1 MDTAKHTSPRQIPE
15 QISDRVPHR
24 KGFALIITLSAL
36 AVIIALTGVLITY
49 LDEARK
55 DSSTTKAMIQGNLYY
70 TDIKKIFTK
79 FKKKKTLYTTLYLA
93 PIPFASPD
101 GRFSVIVHCTPLANG
116 VNINWLGASSDQNMS
131 EHVSMVQNIFEI
143 IVQEYDLEDATR
155 LEEMILEEIG
165 GKNKFVQPEQSR
177 LRQKNGIISFKQFE
191 GILDRYQFESD
202 DRKVGQVPWE
212 KFFVFNKVEK
222 SAADNLID
230 GDHISAELIS
240 FLFAIDFPTVKEE
253 WVPGAFELKTFV
265 HDNGGIYEQK
275 LFAKEFLAQSQCEVQ
290 YDYEG
295 ERFAFKFEDIE
306 GEVKNFEFFGKQ

>member
-1 MDTAKHTSPRQIPE
+1 MDKHEHTLTSQIPD
-15 QISDRVPHR
+15 QISNIVPHK

-36 AVIIALTGVLITY
+36 TVIIALTAVLISY
-49 LDEARK
+49 IDEARK
-55 DSSTTKAMIQGNLYY
+55 DSSASKAMIQGNLYY
-70 TDIKKIFTK
+70 ADIKKIFTK
-79 FKKKKTLYTTLYLA
+79 FKKKKTLYTTLYLS

-116 VNINWLGASSDQNMS
+116 VNINWWGLGNDQKMS
-131 EHVSMVQNIFEI
+131 EQFSMVQNIFEI

-165 GKNKFVQPEQSR
+165 GKNKFVQKEQSR

-191 GILDRYQFESD
+191 GILDRYQFEVD
-202 DRKVGQVPWE
+202 DVKVGKVPWE
-212 KFFVFNKVEK
+212 KFFVFNKIEK
-222 SAADNLID
+222 TAAENLID
-230 GDHISAELIS
+230 GNHISAELVS
-240 FLFAIDFPTVKEE
+240 FIFAIDLQTVKEE
-253 WVPGAFELKTFV
+253 WVPGVLDLKTFIQ
-265 HDNGGIYEQK
+265 DNGGTYEQK

>member
-1 MDTAKHTSPRQIPE
+1 MDKHEHTLPSQIPNT
-15 QISDRVPHR
+15 VPHR

-36 AVIIALTGVLITY
+36 TVIIALTGVLISY
-49 LDEARK
+49 IDEARK
-55 DSSTTKAMIQGNLYY
+55 DSSSSKAMIQGNLYY
-70 TDIKKIFTK
+70 ADIKHIFTK
-79 FKKKKTLYTTLYLA
+79 FKKKKTLYATLYLS

-101 GRFSVIVHCTPLANG
+101 GRFSVIVRCTPLANG
-116 VNINWLGASSDQNMS
+116 VNINWLGLSSDQNMS
-131 EHVSMVQNIFEI
+131 EHVSMAQNLFEI

-155 LEEMILEEIG
+155 LEEMIVEEVG
-165 GKNKFVQPEQSR
+165 GKAKFVQREQSR

-191 GILDRYQFESD
+191 GILDRYQFEAD
-202 DRKVGQVPWE
+202 DSKVGNVPWK

-222 SAADNLID
+222 SAVENLID
-230 GDHISAELIS
+230 GDHISAELLS
-240 FLFAIDFPTVKEE
+240 FLFAIDLQTVKEA
-253 WVPGAFELKTFV
+253 WVPGTLSLKTFIQ
-265 HDNGGIYEQK
+265 DNGGTYDQK

>member
-1 MDTAKHTSPRQIPE
+1 MDSTKHT
-15 QISDRVPHR
+15 ISGKVPHK

-36 AVIIALTGVLITY
+36 AVIIALTGVLIAY

-55 DSSTTKAMIQGNLYY
+55 DSSTTKAMVQGNLYY
-70 TDIKKIFTK
+70 ADIKKIFTK
-79 FKKKKTLYTTLYLA
+79 FKKKETLYTTLYLS

-101 GRFSVIVHCTPLANG
+101 GRFSVIVHCRPLANG
-116 VNINWLGASSDQNMS
+116 VNMNWLGASSDQNMS
-131 EHVSMVQNIFEI
+131 EHVSMAQNIFET
-143 IVQEYDLEDATR
+143 IVQEYELEAAAR

-165 GKNKFVQPEQSR
+165 GKNKFVQKEQSR

-202 DRKVGQVPWE
+202 DTKVGQVPWG

-222 SAADNLID
+222 SASENMID

-240 FLFAIDFPTVKEE
+240 LLFAIDFPTVKEE
-253 WVPGAFELKTFV
+253 WVPGAVELKTFV
-265 HDNGGIYEQK
+265 QDNGGVYEQK

-295 ERFAFKFEDIE
+295 ERFAFRFEDIE

>member
-1 MDTAKHTSPRQIPE
+1 MDTAKHTSPKQIPE
-15 QISDRVPHR
+15 QISNTVPHR

-55 DSSTTKAMIQGNLYY
+55 DASTSKAMIQGNLYY
-70 TDIKKIFTK
+70 ADIKKIFTK
-79 FKKKKTLYTTLYLA
+79 FKEKKTLYTTLYLS

-116 VNINWLGASSDQNMS
+116 INVNWLGLRSDQNMS
-131 EHVSMVQNIFEI
+131 EHISMAQDLFEI
-143 IVQEYDLEDATR
+143 IVQEYDLEDPTR

-165 GKNKFVQPEQSR
+165 GKNKFVQREQSR

-191 GILDRYQFESD
+191 GILDRYQLEAD
-202 DRKVGQVPWE
+202 DSKVGQVPWG
-212 KFFVFNKVEK
+212 KFFVFNRVEGT
-222 SAADNLID
+222 AADNLID
-230 GDHISAELIS
+230 GDHISAELIA

-253 WVPGAFELKTFV
+253 WVPGALELKTFV
-265 HDNGGIYEQK
+265 QDNGGIYEQK

>member
-1 MDTAKHTSPRQIPE
+1 MDKHEHT
-15 QISDRVPHR
+15 ISGRVPHR

-49 LDEARK
+49 IDEARK
-55 DSSTTKAMIQGNLYY
+55 DSSATKAMIQGNLYY
-70 TDIKKIFTK
+70 ADIKKIFTK
-79 FKKKKTLYTTLYLA
+79 FKKKKTLYTTLYLS

-116 VNINWLGASSDQNMS
+116 VNINWLGSSSDQNMS

-191 GILDRYQFESD
+191 GILDKYQFESD
-202 DRKVGQVPWE
+202 DTKVGQVPWE

-222 SAADNLID
+222 SAAENLID
-230 GDHISAELIS
+230 GDNISAELIA

-253 WVPGAFELKTFV
+253 WVPGTLELKTFV
-265 HDNGGIYEQK
+265 QDNGGIYDQK
-275 LFAKEFLAQSQCEVQ
+275 LFAKEFLAQSQCEIQ

>member
-1 MDTAKHTSPRQIPE
+1 MNKHKYTLPSQIP
-15 QISDRVPHR
+15 SVVPHR

-36 AVIIALTGVLITY
+36 TVIIALTAVLISY
-49 LDEARK
+49 IDEARK

-70 TDIKKIFTK
+70 ADIKKIFTK
-79 FKKKKTLYTTLYLA
+79 FKKKKTLYTTLYLS
-93 PIPFASPD
+93 PIPFVSPD
-101 GRFSVIVHCTPLANG
+101 GRFSVIVHCAPLANG
-116 VNINWLGASSDQNMS
+116 VNINWLGLGNDQKMS
-131 EHVSMVQNIFEI
+131 EQFSMVQNIFEI
-143 IVQEYDLEDATR
+143 IVQEYDLEDAAR

-165 GKNKFVQPEQSR
+165 GKNKFVQKEQSR
-177 LRQKNGIISFKQFE
+177 LRQKNDIISLKQFE

-202 DRKVGQVPWE
+202 DSKVGQVPWG

-222 SAADNLID
+222 STEENFID
-230 GDHISAELIS
+230 GNYISAGLIS
-240 FLFAIDFPTVKEE
+240 FVFAIDLETVKEE
-253 WVPGAFELKTFV
+253 WIPGALDLKTFV
-265 HDNGGIYEQK
+265 QDNGGTYDQK